1 VILQDAGVP
10 SDSSHDAEAMI
21 PLADRLARLPPYLFA
36 EIDRKKREVR
46 ASGVDV
52 IDLGIGD
59 PDLPTAPHIIRA
71 LQAAAEKP
79 EHHRYP
85 SYEGMLGFRQA
96 AADWYAK
103 RFGVRLDAETEVLA
117 LIGSKEGTAH
127 MPLAFVNPGDVV
139 LVPDPGYP
147 VYAAG
152 TWFAGGE
159 CHFMPLHRTNGFL
172 VDLAAI
178 PADVARRAKLMY
190 LNYPNNPTAAV
201 ATLDFFGAVVDFA
214 RRHDILVCHDAMYSE
229 LRFDGYRPPSLLEVE
244 GARDVAVEFHSL
256 SKTYSMTGWRLGF
269 CVGNAGAVAG
279 LGKIKTNVDS
289 GVFEAVQE
297 AGIAALIGPQDVPE
311 RYRATYQAR
320 RDVVVQ
326 GLQRLGWEVDVPKAT
341 FFVWAP
347 VPGGM
352 DSRAFAT
359 RLLEETGVVVT
370 PGVGFGESG
379 EGFYRI
385 ALTSGVDRLAEAM
398 ERFRKLGWSS
408 GP

>member
-1 VILQDAGVP
+1 V
-10 SDSSHDAEAMI
+10 I
-21 PLADRLARLPPYLFA
+21 PLADRLTKLPPYLFA

-46 ASGVDV
+46 ARGVDV

-71 LQAAAEKP
+71 LQDAAEKP

-85 SYEGMLGFRQA
+85 SYEGMPTFRQA
-96 AADWYAK
+96 VADWYAK
-103 RFGVRLDAETEVLA
+103 RFGVRLDAETEVLT

-152 TWFAGGE
+152 TWFAGGQ
-159 CHFMPLHRTNGFL
+159 CHFMPLRRANGFRP
-172 VDLAAI
+172 DLAAV
-178 PADVARRAKLMY
+178 PPEVARRAKLMF

-201 ATLDFFGAVVDFA
+201 ASLDFFREVVDFA
-214 RRHDILVCHDAMYSE
+214 RRHEILVCHDAMYSE
-229 LRFDGYRPPSLLEVE
+229 LKFDGYQPPSVLEVD

-269 CVGNAGAVAG
+269 CVGNAAAVAG

-289 GVFEAVQE
+289 GAFEAVQE
-297 AGIAALIGPQDVPE
+297 AGTAALTGSQDVPE
-311 RYRATYQAR
+311 QYRATYQQR
-320 RDVVVQ
+320 RDVVVD
-326 GLQRLGWEVDVPKAT
+326 GLRRLGWDVDVPKAT

-347 VPGGM
+347 VPGGT

-359 RLLEETGVVVT
+359 RLLEEAGVVVT

-385 ALTSGVDRLAEAM
+385 ALTVGVDRLAEAM
-398 ERFRKLGWSS
+398 ERLRKLAWGLGFGAVSTD
-408 GP
+408 PR